1 MSARNPR
8 CRDCGLHADARTVCL
23 WGAGPKHAKVMI
35 VGEAPGYNEDRTGK
49 PFTGKA
55 GEVLDKALDAAGIAR
70 DDVYITNVVK
80 CRPPDNK
87 TPSGKEMTAC
97 RKYLEAELESVRPK
111 YVITL
116 GATALKGVL
125 RKTGINEMHGQI
137 INLDGR
143 KYMPTF
149 HPAAALYDPKRLTPI
164 REDFKR
170 FGGEIT
176 GKKPRPPELNIRVI
190 EDLATFK
197 KCIEDIQRTRHVSFD
212 SETSGLDQHAP
223 DFEMHSF
230 QVGTKKT
237 QWFLPLQIDWSPFRD
252 RTHFQREMLKK
263 LQRAIDGCDE
273 VSTANGKFDNIA
285 AMCAYGLRFKVTF
298 DVGVAAHLLDE
309 NQPIGLKYR
318 ARVDLN
324 APDWD
329 IEAEKKRGRGNGTHN
344 EDNKQEFIE
353 YACFDVYWTR
363 RLTKLYR
370 KRLAATDGLMSVF
383 RNLMIPAGRVLELA
397 EYEGFYINRKRRKK
411 VRTELKTKIAK
422 IEKKLNRYAD
432 INWNSTQQVGQFL
445 FGKLGLTPLD
455 KTGGGAD
462 STSESV
468 MKRLADKHPV
478 PKLILELRENKKL
491 LSTYVDGWRDL
502 MHGSQVY
509 FSFKLSGTVTGRLA
523 SRLHGTPRNK
533 MIRSL
538 IDAPPGWVFW
548 SADFS
553 QIELRI
559 AAMISGDIALLQ
571 AYKNGE
577 DVHLQTA
584 CDVLGVPPDKVS
596 YEQRKRAK
604 AVNFGFIYGMMP
616 PKFVKYA
623 RDDYEINISLREAKR
638 YRNGF
643 FNKYSMLLDWH
654 ERQRRIVRSA
664 GEVRNP
670 IGRIR
675 HLPDI
680 GSSDPSKRAEAER
693 QAINSPVQ
701 GFASDLK
708 LMAMIEIC
716 EYLEGKRMDLETVA
730 SGGPLKPPRYSW
742 DECKILGE
750 HHDALLGIVRKD
762 KVDKY
767 MTLVKRIM
775 ENPMMLKRFG
785 VKIPIPIEAEIELG
799 PWGTKQKWEP
809 KEAA

>member
-1 MSARNPR
+1 MTARNPK
-8 CRDCGLHADARTVCL
+8 CRDCGLHQYAKTVCL
-23 WGAGPKHAKVMI
+23 WGKGPKRAKVMI
-35 VGEAPGYNEDRTGK
+35 VGEAPGYREDLTGK
-49 PFTGKA
+49 PFQGRA
-55 GEVLDKALDAAGIAR
+55 GEVLNRALEAAGIDR
-70 DDVYITNVVK
+70 EDVYITNVVK

-87 TPSGKEMTAC
+87 TPSAREITAC
-97 RKYLEAELESVRPK
+97 RKYLEAELEAVKPK

-125 RKTGINEMHGQI
+125 RKTGINEMHGQVI
-137 INLDGR
+137 KLDER
-143 KYMPTF
+143 VYMPTF
-149 HPAAALYDPKRLTPI
+149 HPAAALYDPKRLKPI

-176 GKKPRPPELNIRVI
+176 GKKQKPPALNIRVI
-190 EDLATFK
+190 GDEADLK
-197 KCIEDIQRTRHVSFD
+197 RCVKDIKRSRRHVSFD

-223 DFEMHSF
+223 DFEMRSF

-237 QWFLPLQIDWSPFRD
+237 QWLLPLQIEWSPFLDQKD
-252 RTHFQREMLKK
+252 RQRKMLRRIK
-263 LQRAIDGCDE
+263 RAIDSCDE
-273 VSTANGKFDNIA
+273 VSTANGKFDNVA
-285 AMCAYGLRFKVTF
+285 TMCAYGLRFKITF
-298 DVGVAAHLLDE
+298 DTGVAAHLLDE
-309 NQPIGLKYR
+309 NQPTKLKYR

-329 IEAEKKRGRGNGTHN
+329 IDAEKKRGHN
-344 EDNKQEFIE
+344 VTREQFIE
-353 YACFDVYWTR
+353 YACLDVYWTR
-363 RLTKLYR
+363 RLANLYR
-370 KRLAATDGLMSVF
+370 KRLRAVDGLMPVF
-383 RNLMIPAGRVLELA
+383 RRLMIPAGRVLELA
-397 EYEGFYINRKRRKK
+397 EYEGFYINRKRRKE
-411 VRTELKTKIAK
+411 VRKELKEKIRK
-422 IEKKLNRYAD
+422 IEKKLARYAD
-432 INWNSTQQVGQFL
+432 INWNSTQQLAQYL
-445 FGKLGLTPLD
+445 FGELGLSPLD
-455 KTGGGAD
+455 KTAGGAD

-468 MKRLADKHPV
+468 MKRLADQHPV
-478 PKLILELRENKKL
+478 PRLVLELRENKKL
-491 LSTYVDGWRDL
+491 LSTYVDGWKAL
-502 MHGSQVY
+502 MHGSQIY
-509 FSFKLSGTVTGRLA
+509 FSFKLTGTVTGRLA
-523 SRLHGTPRNK
+523 SRLHQTPRNK
-533 MIRSL
+533 LIRSL

-553 QIELRI
+553 QIELRV
-559 AAMISGDIALLQ
+559 AAMLSGDIALLQ

-584 CDVLGVPPDKVS
+584 CDVLGVPPDKVT

-623 RDDYEINISLREAKR
+623 RDDYGINISLREAKR

-654 ERQRRIVRSA
+654 ERQRRLVRSA

-680 GSSDPSKRAEAER
+680 GSADQSKRAEAER

-708 LMAMIEIC
+708 LMAMVEIC

-750 HHDALLGIVRKD
+750 HHDALLGIVREEH
-762 KVDKY
+762 VDKY
-767 MTLVKRIM
+767 MALVKRVM
-775 ENPMMLKRFG
+775 ENPSMLKTFG

-799 PWGTKQKWEP
+799 PWGTKTKWTP
-809 KEAA
+809 KKEAA